1 MNSFS
6 NLSKD
11 KYGLKTIIHAI
22 IGIAIWLFFV
32 ALYGTIRSKII
43 QGPVLKP
50 LNIILVLVLIVSCIL
65 LFRYSLSLYS
75 NKVLKKTVN
84 FFLFGKVSFN
94 LLWIVVSF
102 LLPFVFFSF
111 FLFFTDGNLI
121 IADSIDCKQI
131 FNNIAQKFLSK
142 GLLPGVMEEMAFRG
156 FTMKLIEKRWGK
168 KVAILAPSL
177 LFGIIHMTGG
187 MQLTDII
194 LLLIAGISV
203 GTMFSM
209 ITYASH
215 NIWNAA
221 MIHVLWNTFIGDSLI
236 NISTKEASEALFH
249 FNLESSNILLTGGK
263 SGIQSSLPAIT
274 CYLMV
279 ALLAYLKMKKKQQ
292 EFTSN
297 NQTTQQK
304 NKKSF

>member
-1 MNSFS
+1 MNEQNSFS

-32 ALYGTIRSKII
+32 VLYGTIRSKII
-43 QGPVLKP
+43 HGSVLTP

-75 NKVLKKTVN
+75 NKVLKKTIN
-84 FFLFGKVSFN
+84 FFLLGKVPFN

-102 LLPFVFFSF
+102 LLPFVFISF
-111 FLFFTDGNLI
+111 FLLFVEGNLE
-121 IADSIDCKQI
+121 IADSIDFKQI
-131 FNNIAQKFLSK
+131 CKNIAQEFLNK
-142 GLLPGVMEEMAFRG
+142 GLLPGIMEEMAFRG
-156 FTMKLIEKRWGK
+156 FTMKLIENRWGK

-177 LFGIIHMTGG
+177 LFGILHMMGG
-187 MQLTDII
+187 MQLTDMI
-194 LLLIAGISV
+194 LLLIAGTSV
-203 GTMFSM
+203 GVMFSM

-221 MIHVLWNTFIGDSLI
+221 IIHVMWNTIIGGLI
-236 NISTKEASEALFH
+236 NISTEKTNEALFH
-249 FNLESSNILLTGGK
+249 FKLESSNIILTGGK
-263 SGIQSSLPAIT
+263 FGAESSLPAIT

-292 EFTSN
+292 S
-297 NQTTQQK
+297 
-304 NKKSF
+304 S